1 MSDPVLTLRKFA
13 TSEDADDQEALKDFQ
28 RADQYAVDIVV
39 GGVLSTC
46 FDLSQRLNHGMRNVM

>member
-46 FDLSQRLNHGMRNVM
+46 FDLSQGVGRE